1 MSLKR
6 WLLPPLDRDEYRE
19 GIRTMTPAG
28 IAIASWGL
36 VTGVAMVKSG
46 LSVPQALLI
55 TFTVFAGSAQLAVL
69 PLLAVGAPLPV
80 VWATAL
86 VVNLRFLIF
95 SAASRAYF
103 APLPRRQRLLA
114 AYLNGDIGFAMFMQR
129 HGSDPDKGTPQQWG
143 YFFGGATVNWIGW
156 QVASVA
162 GIVLGGV
169 VPSAWG
175 LGLAA
180 VLALLA
186 VLIPMAANFPALVG
200 VLVASVLALVTKD
213 LPLKLGLLVAVIG
226 GVFAAVL
233 IEPLAPGGR
242 LIKSASDPRESA

>member
-1 MSLKR
+1 MSLKS
-6 WLLPPLDRDEYRE
+6 WLLPPLDMDGYRE
-19 GIRTMTPAG
+19 GIRTMTPYS

-36 VTGVAMVKSG
+36 VTGVAMAKSG
-46 LSVPQALLI
+46 LSVPQALLM
-55 TFTVFAGSAQLAVL
+55 TFTAFAGSAQLAVL
-69 PLLAVGAPLPV
+69 PLLAVGVPLPV

-129 HGSDPDKGTPQQWG
+129 HGGDPDQGTPRQWG
-143 YFFGGATVNWIGW
+143 YFFGGATVNWIVW
-156 QVASVA
+156 QAASVA
-162 GIVLGGV
+162 GIVLGGA

-186 VLIPMAANFPALVG
+186 VLIPMASNFPALVG
-200 VLVASVLALVTKD
+200 VLVACLLALVTTG

-233 IEPLAPGGR
+233 VEPLVPGGR
-242 LIKSASDPRESA
+242 LIKSASATRESA